1 MVYNMT
7 KSKEILEF
15 DIILNMLSEMAYSKA
30 AKETIR
36 TLTASLDQAE
46 IILRQKETKEARILI
61 DSIGLPPITAM
72 KDMEEILQLTIKG
85 SMLYPEQLTA
95 VSLFLASCKRLKA
108 YLKRAESL
116 NVDIAFYG
124 TSIHDLTNLFDE
136 INLAIRNNQVEDS
149 ASKELKSIR
158 RKMDDIQFDIK
169 AKLEQIIRNKKSMFM
184 DDYVSTRNGH
194 YVLPVKKEYK
204 NQFNG
209 VVLDASQ
216 TGSTYFMQPTSI
228 MKLEDE
234 LSLLKIDEENEIR
247 KILYTLTALVH
258 DNIDSITINMEAIQV
273 LDFIFAKGKL
283 SASMKAVPAK
293 LNTDGIIEII
303 NGRHP
308 LLKADCVPLNFTL
321 KDGNRGVVITG
332 PNTGGKTVSLKT
344 IGLFHLMAQCGLHIP
359 CEKVNLPICNAV
371 LCDIGDGQSISENL
385 STFSSHISNI
395 INILE
400 HSNHESLILLD
411 ELGSGTDPT
420 EGMGIAI
427 AILEE
432 LVQKKCLFVA
442 TTHYPQVKEYANQTT
457 TIINARMAFDR
468 ETLKP
473 LYQLEMGESGE
484 SCALYIAK
492 RLGFPTHMLNRAYK
506 EAYQNNNI
514 IKASPITDSDLFSEN
529 DYTEKSM
536 VAMTPTEL
544 KSVKKESQKEVLVS
558 KASSQFEIGDSVM
571 IYPQK
576 KIGIVYKT
584 ANEKGEVLV
593 QIKKEKHLINHK
605 RHKINAKASDLYPE
619 DYDFSII
626 FDSVAN
632 RKARH
637 TMDRKHDETL
647 EIHYDKEEFMK

>member
-1 MVYNMT
+1 MVYKMT

-15 DIILNMLSEMAYSKA
+15 NIILGMLNEMAYSKA
-30 AKETIR
+30 AKDTINH
-36 TLTASLDQAE
+36 LTPSLDQGE
-46 IILRQKETKEARILI
+46 IKLKQKETKEARILI

-72 KDMEEILQLTIKG
+72 KDMEEIIQLTMKG

-124 TSIHDLTNLFDE
+124 SSIYDLNTLFEE
-136 INLAIRNNQVEDS
+136 INLAIRNNQVEDH

-169 AKLEQIIRNKKSMFM
+169 AKLEQIIRNKKNMFM

-194 YVLPVKKEYK
+194 YVLPVKKEFK
-204 NQFNG
+204 NQFSG

-216 TGSTYFMQPTSI
+216 TGSTYFMQPSSI

-234 LSLLKIDEENEIR
+234 MSLLKIDEENEIR

-258 DNIDSITINMEAIQV
+258 DNISSITMNMEAIGV

-283 SASMKAVPAK
+283 SAAMKAIPAT
-293 LNTDGIIEII
+293 LNTEGVIEIVD
-303 NGRHP
+303 GRHP
-308 LLKADCVPLNFTL
+308 LLKAECVPLNFTL

-395 INILE
+395 INILAS
-400 HSNHESLILLD
+400 SNHESLILLD

-432 LVQKKCLFVA
+432 LVEKKCLFVA
-442 TTHYPQVKEYANQTT
+442 TTHYPQVKEYAKQTS

-492 RLGFPTHMLNRAYK
+492 RLGFPAHMLNRAYK
-506 EAYQNNNI
+506 EAYQNQTI
-514 IKASPITDSDLFSEN
+514 IKASPITNSDLFSTN
-529 DYTEKSM
+529 DIRNANIARTTQGK
-536 VAMTPTEL
+536 L
-544 KSVKKESQKEVLVS
+544 KSVKKESQKEELIS
-558 KASSQFEIGDSVM
+558 KRSSQFEIGDSVM
-571 IYPQK
+571 VYPQK

-593 QIKKEKHLINHK
+593 QIKKEKQLINHK
-605 RHKINAKASDLYPE
+605 RLKINAKASDLYPA

-626 FDSVAN
+626 FDSVTN

-637 TMDRKHDETL
+637 TMDRKHDDSI
-647 EIHYDKEEFMK
+647 EIHYEKEEFRS